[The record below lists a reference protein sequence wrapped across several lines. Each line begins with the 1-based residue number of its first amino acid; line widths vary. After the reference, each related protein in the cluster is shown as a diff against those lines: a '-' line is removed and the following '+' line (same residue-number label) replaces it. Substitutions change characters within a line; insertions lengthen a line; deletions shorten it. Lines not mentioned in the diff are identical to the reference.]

1 MKDFYGVEVKLGD
14 RVVCMVKDY
23 RSLVEATVIKITD
36 KTVVVEYLLSHS
48 IADRIYKQTY
58 RLMSDQFIIVGE

>member
-36 KTVVVEYLLSHS
+36 KTVVVEYTQQFTWPEN
-48 IADRIYKQTY
+48 KQTY
-58 RLMSDQFIIVGE
+58 RLMSDQFIVVGE

>member
-14 RVVCMVKDY
+14 TVVCMVKDY
-23 RSLVEATVIKITD
+23 RSLVEATVVKITD
-36 KTVVVEYLLSHS
+36 KTVVVEYVPHWTPN
-48 IADRIYKQTY
+48 KQTY